1 MTGYLLEM
9 NPDASFALRFS
20 VANMRCAGRVEE
32 KARVDGRKPLASYGG
47 KCQPLVCQ
55 DSLCEG

>member
-9 NPDASFALRFS
+9 KPDASFALRFS

-32 KARVDGRKPLASYGG
+32 KARVVGRKLLASYEANI
-47 KCQPLVCQ
+47 
-55 DSLCEG
+55 SN